1 MTPEA
6 WTFAVFFVLAL
17 AAWMAVTWNR
27 DTLRDAWR
35 AEQEA
40 HKQTKAIAAR
50 DKADAARLRHSNKTL
65 TASNEALR
73 AHTAEHCRREA
84 ALRAVL
90 QAAGW
95 EWVDVAPEHVDV
107 SDLDAAVS
115 PADISWVPG
124 QRDGGAL

>member
-1 MTPEA
+1 MT
-6 WTFAVFFVLAL
+6 AVAGVLAL
-17 AAWMAVTWNR
+17 FCLIFLTLLAVALDCNL
-27 DTLRDAWR
+27 TLRRR
-35 AEQEA
+35 AA
-40 HKQTKAIAAR
+40 AATAAAKKSRLVAAR

-73 AHTAEHCRREA
+73 QHTAEHCRREA
-84 ALRAVL
+84 ALKAVL

-124 QRDGGAL
+124 QRDGGAR

>member
-1 MTPEA
+1 MTYLT
-6 WTFAVFFVLAL
+6 WIFFVCWAL
-17 AAWMAVTWNR
+17 STAAWMAITWNR
-27 DTLRDAWR
+27 DTFRDAWR

-73 AHTAEHCRREA
+73 AHTAEHCQREA
-84 ALRAVL
+84 ALKAVL

-95 EWVDVAPEHVDV
+95 AWVDVAPEHVDV

-124 QRDGGAL
+124 QRDGGAS